1 MPMATRLKPKRNR
14 HDACPGNPAEEEQP
28 TDHGQNPAGQPT
40 ITSPDNG
47 VTDNDNELDCI
58 LVEKIRRALL
68 SPTVMAALVKA
79 VKEAVIEDVTQ
90 RVYESLRLDIESK
103 EFVSECKYLGV
114 ILDSHLSWTA
124 QISDKM
130 DEASNKIISVAR
142 DSARFWFEV
151 TWSDGYVGN
160 FPYVWLR
167 DNCPCES
174 CFYPSTN
181 QRNVCLQDLDTD
193 IGPDGEAVD
202 ADGQFFEIVWTDS
215 HKSRFNADWLRRHR
229 FDKTISDPIKTVR
242 VSWGAEFVD
251 EIPTFDFCDVID
263 SDKTLYDWLKSL
275 VTYGLCIVRGSPC
288 QPNTLK
294 RLCERVAYQRMTI
307 YGWVQLL
314 HFIRP
319 CPGGGG
325 ESLFVDA
332 KRIAE
337 ELKRDNPEDYDILTK
352 VKVDFRSTGKDYVGR
367 STTTGEFLSVSYSNS
382 RRAPYINIPVE
393 EVQRFYRGI
402 EGI

>member
-1 MPMATRLKPKRNR
+1 
-14 HDACPGNPAEEEQP
+14 
-28 TDHGQNPAGQPT
+28 
-40 ITSPDNG
+40 
-47 VTDNDNELDCI
+47 
-58 LVEKIRRALL
+58 
-68 SPTVMAALVKA
+68 
-79 VKEAVIEDVTQ
+79 
-90 RVYESLRLDIESK
+90 
-103 EFVSECKYLGV
+103 
-114 ILDSHLSWTA
+114 
-124 QISDKM
+124 M

-193 IGPDGEAVD
+193 IGPDREAVD
-202 ADGQFFEIVWTDS
+202 ADGRIFEIVWTDS
-215 HKSRFNADWLRRHR
+215 HKSRFNAGWLRQHR
-229 FDKTISDPIKTVR
+229 FDKTIFDPIKTVR

-263 SDKTLYDWLKSL
+263 SDKTLYDWLESL
-275 VTYGLCIVRGSPC
+275 VTPSYMVETKPAKTSSSIAYSSYKLDVHVDMPYYSSPPC
-288 QPNTLK
+288 
-294 RLCERVAYQRMTI
+294 
-307 YGWVQLL
+307 VQLL
-314 HFIRP
+314 HCIRP

-337 ELKRDNPEDYDILTK
+337 QLKRDNPEDYDILTK

-367 STTTGEFLSVSYSNS
+367 FHLKSSRSVIQVDNDGEFLSVSYSNS

-393 EVQRFYRGI
+393 EVQRFYRALKEFSNRIYMKENLINIKLAAGTFRL
-402 EGI
+402 